1 MHNIHNI
8 IFDFGGVII
17 NIDPNRIGT
26 ILTQKG
32 VDNLLEL
39 HEHLFSKDIY
49 KRLETGHVSPQQFRD
64 EIKSILSINVS
75 NEDIDEA
82 WNAIILDIP
91 PERVRLLESIR
102 NNYNTYLLS
111 NTNSIHFDFYNQYF
125 ARTFGYTGLSDLFEK
140 AYFSHEMGLRKPNP
154 EIFRVVL
161 ADAGLTPEKTL
172 FIDDNAENV
181 KVANDVGIQGHH
193 LNDGTELTSLFK
205 DDKLII

>member
-1 MHNIHNI
+1 MYKIHNI

-17 NIDPNRIGT
+17 NIDPDRIGT
-26 ILTQKG
+26 VLAQKG

-39 HEHLFSKDIY
+39 HDHLFSKDIY

-64 EIKSILSINVS
+64 EIKSVISIPVS
-75 NEDIDEA
+75 DQDIDEA
-82 WNAIILDIP
+82 WNSIILDIP
-91 PERVRLLESIR
+91 EERLRLLEAIKK
-102 NNYNTYLLS
+102 NYRIYLLS

-125 ARTFGYTGLSDLFEK
+125 ARTFGYKGLSDLFEK

-161 ADAGLTPEKTL
+161 ADAGLSPEETL